1 VSDARAFAAP
11 LAVLAAVVAGV
22 IAGERLGPAPAVLA
36 CASGLALVTIAAVAR
51 GTRGL
56 ACLVLA
62 AALLGT
68 GATRRALHGLVDTP
82 LASLASQH
90 AAVDA
95 SLTFVDD
102 PDPGR
107 FTTRA
112 IARVRT
118 LTAAE
123 RVAGGRRLVVVTGSS
138 DVGSRLAVLE
148 AGDRVTVRGH
158 LRPLVGYDARFR
170 WRHAVARLAV
180 TDVMSVEHP
189 DTPLARVANLARHAV
204 LGGTRLLPA
213 KERGLVGGFLLGGTR
228 GVPPAIVDEFR
239 ASGLSHLLAV
249 SGENVAFV
257 LAIVGPVLRR
267 FGLRG
272 RFLAGIAVLVLFGA
286 MTRWEP
292 SVLRATAMA
301 GLSMTA
307 VLLGRPVP
315 AARVLALVATALVLA
330 DPFLLHSVG
339 FLLSCGACAGLVLV
353 APVLDRRLPGPDVM
367 RLPLATTAAAQLGV
381 LPVAIATFGSLP
393 LVALPANLAVA
404 AVIGPLT
411 VAGLLGGAVGGLLAG
426 RAPSVAALCLA
437 PSRVLTDYV
446 ELVARVASRVPV
458 PLDARTTW
466 LVVALVCALG
476 ATLVARRARA
486 GSVAA
491 R

>member
-1 VSDARAFAAP
+1 VSDVRAFAAP
-11 LAVLAAVVAGV
+11 LTVLAAVVGGV
-22 IAGERLGPAPAVLA
+22 VVGEHLGPAPAVHA
-36 CASGLALVTIAAVAR
+36 CASGLALVAVASVAR
-51 GTRGL
+51 GPRGL

-82 LASLASQH
+82 LAPLASQH
-90 AAVDA
+90 APVDA
-95 SLTFVDD
+95 SLTLVDD
-102 PDPGR
+102 PDSGR

-118 LTAAE
+118 LAAPE
-123 RVAGGRRLVVVTGSS
+123 AVGGGRRLVVVTGSS

-148 AGDRVTVRGH
+148 AGDRVVVRGH

-180 TDVMSVEHP
+180 TDVISVERP
-189 DTPLARVANLARHAV
+189 DTPLARAANVARHAV
-204 LGGTRLLPA
+204 LGGTRLLPG

-228 GVPPAIVDEFR
+228 GVPPTIVDEFR

-257 LAIVGPVLRR
+257 LAIVGPALRR
-267 FGLRG
+267 LGLRG
-272 RFLAGIAVLVLFGA
+272 RFLAGVAVLLLFGA

-315 AARVLALVATALVLA
+315 AARILALVATALLLA
-330 DPFLLHSVG
+330 DPFLVHSIG

-353 APVLDRRLPGPDVM
+353 APVLDRHLPGPDVVRM
-367 RLPLATTAAAQLGV
+367 PLATTAAAQLGV

-404 AVIGPLT
+404 AVVGPLT
-411 VAGLLGGAVGGLLAG
+411 VAGLVGGTVGGLLAS

-446 ELVARVASRVPV
+446 ELVARVASRAPVPV
-458 PLDARTTW
+458 DARTTW
-466 LVVALVCALG
+466 LVVALACALA
-476 ATLVARRARA
+476 ATLVVRRART